1 MFIHHLHLTC
11 KIRYLRAPLL
21 AVQTKPNKAPAP
33 IPFAA
38 FKRACPQPHSQKLR
52 ATSHYRA
59 PPKMHRQHSLS
70 ASPKQQQGDGIG
82 IGIGGD
88 AAQAMAFTEDESAS
102 HSKAADRAR
111 SAREERAIHLI
122 PLLTFLCFLLL
133 FLCSHDPSASD
144 MSSFAGAGGV
154 RSGNRRLRML

>member
-1 MFIHHLHLTC
+1 
-11 KIRYLRAPLL
+11 
-21 AVQTKPNKAPAP
+21 
-33 IPFAA
+33 
-38 FKRACPQPHSQKLR
+38 
-52 ATSHYRA
+52 
-59 PPKMHRQHSLS
+59 MHRQHSLS
-70 ASPKQQQGDGIG
+70 ASPKQQQDDG

-88 AAQAMAFTEDESAS
+88 AAQAMMAFTEDESAS

-111 SAREERAIHLI
+111 SAREERALHLI